1 MIWSDGMETTVPY
14 PPPNDKIYYQA
25 FIAHDARFDGRI
37 YMGVSSTGIY
47 CRPVC
52 RVKKPKEKNC
62 TFYLSAAA
70 AEVAG
75 FRPCL
80 RCRPELAPGFAP
92 IDKSVH
98 LSQRAKHLIE
108 DEGFYGGSLAGI
120 AEQLNITDRHL
131 RRTFTLEFGVSP
143 VQYLQTYRLLLAKN
157 LLTDTPLPITEV
169 AFTAGFGSVRRFNEV
184 FKAHYRMSPS
194 ALRKEQQVDV
204 PMNQESITLLLGY
217 RPPYL
222 WENLLRFLAGRAIRG
237 VEVVTEEM
245 YHRTVVIPHGQKV
258 YRGWI
263 SVKQREHKNSL
274 AVTVSGSLLPVL
286 SKVLTRVKH
295 LFDLYCDPVEIYEQ
309 LKSMNDIKAGMCVL
323 GTRLPGCFDPFEM
336 AVRAILGQQ
345 ITVKAAQTL
354 ANRIV
359 ATYGTEATTPIPEL
373 THYFPTAEE
382 ICSLEPPIEN
392 HLGALGVT
400 GARARSIL
408 ALATAIMQG
417 EIDLSRNS
425 DPEVQM
431 KRLLQLPGFGPW
443 TVHYVAMRALG
454 WPDAFPHTDYG
465 VKKAL
470 EPYTPKEIL
479 QVAEP
484 WRPWRSYATIN
495 LWNSL

>member
-1 MIWSDGMETTVPY
+1 METKIPQ
-14 PPPNDKIYYQA
+14 PPLNNKMYYQA

-52 RVKKPKEKNC
+52 RVKKPKEQNC
-62 TFYLSAAA
+62 TFYPSAAA

-92 IDKSVH
+92 IDASVQ

-131 RRTFTLEFGVSP
+131 RRAFALEFGVSP

-157 LLTDTPLPITEV
+157 LLTDTHLPITDV

-194 ALRKEQQVDV
+194 LLRKEQQQDDF
-204 PMNQESITLLLGY
+204 PLNQESITLLLGY

-222 WENLLRFLAGRAIRG
+222 WSNILNFLASRAISG
-237 VEVVTEEM
+237 VEVVAEQA
-245 YHRTVVIPHGQKV
+245 YYRTVVISHGQKP

-263 SVKQREHKNSL
+263 SVKQLEHKNSL

-286 SKVLTRVKH
+286 SKVLARVKH

-309 LKSMNDIKAGMCVL
+309 LKSMNDIKTGMCVL

-359 ATYGTEATTPIPEL
+359 STYGTVASTPISGL
-373 THYFPTAEE
+373 THYFPTPEE
-382 ICSLEPPIEN
+382 ICNLEPPIED
-392 HLGALGVT
+392 HLGVLGVT

-425 DPEVQM
+425 DPEIQM
-431 KRLLQLPGFGPW
+431 KRLLGLPGFGPW
-443 TVHYVAMRALG
+443 TVQYVAMRALG

-470 EPYTPKEIL
+470 EPYAPKEIL
-479 QVAEP
+479 NLAEQ